1 MKVSVDA
8 VLYAASLK
16 PYAVFYDTFNK
27 KVEEHADLLEL
38 LAVGEGVAEDKT
50 LRLVIGRT
58 LLCCACRMET
68 ESSFADD
75 YFHVHHEHHAPE
87 YHTHFPISHPHCGF

>member
-27 KVEEHADLLEL
+27 KVEEHARSRSPAMLRVLWEVSSRCRPLQAPAGRLRRPDKAQSM
-38 LAVGEGVAEDKT
+38 AVV
-50 LRLVIGRT
+50 LQYQL
-58 LLCCACRMET
+58 
-68 ESSFADD
+68 
-75 YFHVHHEHHAPE
+75 
-87 YHTHFPISHPHCGF
+87 